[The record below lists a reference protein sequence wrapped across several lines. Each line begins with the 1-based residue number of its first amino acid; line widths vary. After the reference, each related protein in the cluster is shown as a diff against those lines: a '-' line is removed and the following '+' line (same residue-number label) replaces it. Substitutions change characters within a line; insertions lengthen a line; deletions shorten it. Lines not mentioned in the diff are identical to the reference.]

1 MRILFVGSNPGGGG
15 TESHFISLCR
25 ALADAGHEVFAAV
38 RPDDFIHRGLAQDS
52 RIQLCPIEFRSRRDV
67 TAVRALA
74 RMARRIRPDWMIGAF
89 KLEYWGIAVAAKTAG
104 VPLALFSH
112 LDQRIRP
119 VMVNRLT
126 RLVRGVIVPSEYL
139 RRRSIERG
147 VPGSRVAVL
156 PNPIDAAHF
165 EAHPQLRMKIR
176 ASLGLGSDDVLFG
189 FVGRFEPAKGVETLA
204 RALNEVMASEPRLHA
219 LWVGHGASEAE
230 LRGLT
235 SASGFENHHH
245 WMPWLD
251 DIVPAY
257 AAMDVLALPSVG
269 SETFGRVLVEAQA
282 HGIPVLGAA
291 NGGIPEALIDGR
303 TGRLLAPGDVES
315 WAGGIAAFARDADLR
330 ARFGAHARQFAQRF
344 ASRHIAGDFLR
355 VLDGFAAPRPALEPA
370 AVVPVTLAR
379 KVPAD

>member
-1 MRILFVGSNPGGGG
+1 MRVLFVGSNPGGGG

-38 RPDDFIHRGLAQDS
+38 RPGDFIHRGLALDG
-52 RIQLCPIEFRSRRDV
+52 RIQVLPIEFKTRRDV
-67 TAVRALA
+67 AAVRQLSQIAK
-74 RMARRIRPDWMIGAF
+74 RIRPDWMIGAF

-119 VMVNRLT
+119 VMLHRLT
-126 RLVRGVIVPSEYL
+126 QLVRGVIVPSEYL

-147 VPGSRVAVL
+147 IPAERVAVL
-156 PNPIDAAHF
+156 PNPVDAVHF
-165 EAHPQLRMKIR
+165 GSHAATRTKVR
-176 ASLGLGSDDVLFG
+176 KSLGLEPHDILVG
-189 FVGRFEPAKGVETLA
+189 FVGRFEPAKGVQTLA
-204 RALNEVMASEPRLHA
+204 PALNNVMASQSRLHA
-219 LWVGHGASEAE
+219 LWVGHGTSERELHAIAAS
-230 LRGLT
+230 T
-235 SASGFENHHH
+235 GFENHHH

-291 NGGIPEALIDGR
+291 NGGIPEALIDGQ
-303 TGRLLAPGDVES
+303 TGRLVPPGNVEL
-315 WAGGIAAFARDADLR
+315 WTAGIAELVQNAALRTRFSAQARR
-330 ARFGAHARQFAQRF
+330 FAQRF
-344 ASRHIAGDFLR
+344 ASRHIALDFPR
-355 VLDGFAAPRPALEPA
+355 ILDGFLAARPIADTSQ
-370 AVVPVTLAR
+370 VVPVTLAP
-379 KVPAD
+379 KVPVD

>member
-1 MRILFVGSNPGGGG
+1 MRVLFVGSNPGGGG

-38 RPDDFIHRGLAQDS
+38 RPDDFIHRGLAQDP
-52 RIQLCPIEFRSRRDV
+52 RIHLRAIEFKSRRDV
-67 TAVRALA
+67 GAVRELA
-74 RMARRIRPDWMIGAF
+74 RLARRIRPDWMIGAF

-119 VMVNRLT
+119 VMLHRLT

-147 VPGSRVAVL
+147 VPGACVAVL

-165 EAHPQLRMKIR
+165 VSHAQLRTKTR
-176 ASLGLGSDDVLFG
+176 GSLGLAPDDVLLG
-189 FVGRFEPAKGVETLA
+189 FVGRIEPAKGVETLA
-204 RALNEVMASEPRLHA
+204 RALNEVMASQPRLHA
-219 LWVGHGASEAE
+219 LWVGHGASEDE
-230 LRGLT
+230 LRALA
-235 SASGFENHHH
+235 SASGFENRHH

-251 DIVPAY
+251 DVVPAY
-257 AAMDVLALPSVG
+257 SAMDVLALPSVG
-269 SETFGRVLVEAQA
+269 SETFGRVLIEAQA

-291 NGGIPEALIDGR
+291 NGGIPEALIDGQ
-303 TGRLLAPGDVES
+303 TGRLLAPGDVRE
-315 WAGGIAAFARDADLR
+315 WAEGIAAFVEDGELR
-330 ARFGAHARQFAQRF
+330 ARCGAQARRFAQRF
-344 ASRHIAGDFLR
+344 ASRHIARDFLR
-355 VLDGFAAPRPALEPA
+355 VLDGFAAPRPTIDPV